1 MSNVEQIT
9 SIIIELQA
17 DQKNSYNNY
26 TPILINNLFSK
37 DPKNIQKSLK
47 DKMFMG
53 LIRSY
58 VKKNLDIESNSMNSE
73 NQTDSS
79 KADKNKKRSKIN

>member
-1 MSNVEQIT
+1 
-9 SIIIELQA
+9 
-17 DQKNSYNNY
+17 
-26 TPILINNLFSK
+26 
-37 DPKNIQKSLK
+37 
-47 DKMFMG
+47 MG